1 MAGPRSKIVRSI
13 ETYELAG
20 LGEQLAAEWTSDEN
34 RASLRELADRFNKA
48 VLRAAIEPAGSTVQ
62 EEDIDRYYRALT
74 DEQAGSG
81 EEIRARR
88 DLERAGVD
96 VDTVQEDFVSHQ
108 AVHNF
113 LQSEQGVTYDAE
125 TDTVAAR
132 TETLRRLQGRVR
144 AVAESAI
151 ETLGNAGKVSVGD
164 VTVYVDIRVYCAD
177 CGTERS
183 IFELIEGGGCE
194 CAE

>member
-151 ETLGNAGKVSVGD
+151 VTLGNAGKVSVGD

-183 IFELIEGGGCE
+183 IFELFERGGCE